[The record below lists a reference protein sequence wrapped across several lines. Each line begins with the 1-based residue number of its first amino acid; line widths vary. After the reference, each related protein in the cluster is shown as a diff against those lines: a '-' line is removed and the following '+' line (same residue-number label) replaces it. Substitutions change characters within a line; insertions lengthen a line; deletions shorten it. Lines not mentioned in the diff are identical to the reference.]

1 MQHQFHPVSNVFP
14 LMLESELAELAAD
27 IKANGLREPIWLD
40 ADGRIID
47 GRNRYLA
54 CQRAA
59 VEPTF
64 RTYDG
69 DDLIAFVVS
78 LNLHRRHLSESQR
91 SMVAAQIANLKHG
104 QRADYREERAEFEIS
119 NSAVTVRQAAEM
131 LNVSPA
137 SVVNARKV
145 MQEGTPEEIEAVKA
159 GEVAVGTLA
168 KDIRKGVPPEQRG
181 KNKPKASAYRGPRI
195 ALPEGMT
202 LEDLARNGL
211 RLQAE
216 GKNADEIRKA
226 LGVGNS
232 TWIAMRNVVLIADRE
247 DLSERERKIAQTA
260 LAEMN
265 ATGQTAAAHEMVA
278 PIVRRIW
285 GDSDSRRTKPDRAE
299 ELRVEAFERAYGVI
313 VHACMGASLIEV
325 PHLSKERATELAAEL
340 QNAIGSVRALRQRI
354 LEIHQ

>member
-1 MQHQFHPVSNVFP
+1 MQYQFHPVSNVFP
-14 LMLESELAELAAD
+14 LMLESELAELASD

-54 CQRAA
+54 CQRAG

-69 DDLIAFVVS
+69 DDPITFAVS
-78 LNLHRRHLSESQR
+78 MNLKRRHLSESQR
-91 SMVAAQIANLKHG
+91 AAVAAQIANMESGH
-104 QRADYREERAEFEIS
+104 RADYAKNGAGGEIYP
-119 NSAVTVRQAAEM
+119 AVTVDEAAEM
-131 LNVSPA
+131 LNVSRA
-137 SVVNARKV
+137 SVVNARTVLKN
-145 MQEGTPEEIEAVKA
+145 GTPEEIEAVKA
-159 GEVAVGTLA
+159 GEIAVGTLA
-168 KDIRKGVPPEQRG
+168 RDIRKGVPPEQRG

-247 DLSERERKIAQTA
+247 DLSERERKIAKTA

>member
-1 MQHQFHPVSNVFP
+1 MQHSFHPVANVFP
-14 LMLESELAELAAD
+14 LMLESELAELAED

-40 ADGRIID
+40 GDGKVID

-54 CQRAA
+54 CQRAG

-64 RTYDG
+64 RTYEG
-69 DDLIAFVVS
+69 DDPITFAVS
-78 LNLHRRHLSESQR
+78 MNLKRRHLSESQLG
-91 SMVAAQIANLKHG
+91 MIGAEVAKLRHG
-104 QRADYREERAEFEIS
+104 TNRFTKVEGD
-119 NSAVTVRQAAEM
+119 
-131 LNVSPA
+131 VSPSTPTLA
-137 SVVNARKV
+137 EAAAMVGVSRDTVKNGKTVL
-145 MQEGTPEEIEAVKA
+145 MQGTPEEIEAVKA
-159 GEVAVGTLA
+159 GAVAVGTLA
-168 KDIRKGVPPEQRG
+168 KDIRRGVPPEQRG
-181 KNKPKASAYRGPRI
+181 KNKPKSHRNTWTQVAI
-195 ALPEGMT
+195 PEGMT
-202 LEDLARNGL
+202 LEDHARNGL

-216 GKNADEIRKA
+216 GKTADEIRKA

-340 QNAIGSVRALRQRI
+340 QSAIGSVRALRQRI